1 MTDSNLFAFKQQQ
14 PTTKKTQ
21 NPKQNKTEPDS
32 RSGTLKK
39 ESEQKKE
46 TENQHTEQKDKNGSG
61 KLNNINETG
70 NQQHDHKKENVSGKL
85 NSITEIDNHQTKS
98 DTEQEHGI
106 RNQNTDTDP
115 EAILNFERKT
125 VEETHT
131 RQTYLIRNDLLKR
144 LNRAARRKRK
154 GYKTRFV
161 NLAIERLLDDL
172 EK

>member
-1 MTDSNLFAFKQQQ
+1 MTAQKNLFGFQQQ
-14 PTTKKTQ
+14 QKAKQPDHENEK
-21 NPKQNKTEPDS
+21 NKQNIDPQQEDISKNM
-32 RSGTLKK
+32 KK
-39 ESEQKKE
+39 EPEQKKE
-46 TENQHTEQKDKNGSG
+46 
-61 KLNNINETG
+61 IG

-85 NSITEIDNHQTKS
+85 NSITEGENEIDNHQTKS